1 MPAPA
6 GLPNLGNTCFLNASL
21 QVLRRW
27 DVAEASEHPQKIRS
41 QLGRAWQD
49 GRQHDAHEVVLALL
63 DMWNDP
69 IQTGDLDSVV
79 KCGAT
84 DDISVVTEPFCVL
97 SLPLAP
103 DLAQSL
109 HQFENQEEELTGE
122 NVWIS
127 EKARQ
132 RRVTPA
138 RSLKSMRVRRWPPG
152 GVLLHLKRF
161 SNARRKLGAPV
172 ELPARWGRA
181 RLAAA
186 ALHWGG
192 GAQGGHYT
200 AVVRAEGDDDNTWY
214 HCDDS
219 SVTPMT
225 AEEAL
230 DRVRQQAYLALYLPQ
245 ASESSSLDWWR

>member
-1 MPAPA
+1 MPS

-27 DVAEASEHPQKIRS
+27 GVEAAGKDPRQIRS
-41 QLGRAWQD
+41 DLGRAWQD

-63 DMWNDP
+63 DMWKDP
-69 IQTGDLDSVV
+69 VQSGELESIVE
-79 KCGAT
+79 CGAT
-84 DDISVVTEPFCVL
+84 GEISRVTEPFCVL
-97 SLPLAP
+97 SLPLAA
-103 DLAQSL
+103 DLAQAL
-109 HQFENQEEELTGE
+109 HQFENHKEELTGE

-127 EKARQ
+127 EEARQ

-161 SNARRKLGAPV
+161 SNARRKLGDPV
-172 ELPARWGRA
+172 DLPPRWGRA

-192 GAQGGHYT
+192 SAQGGHYT
-200 AVVRAEGDDDNTWY
+200 AVVRDGGDGGGWH
-214 HCDDS
+214 HCNDA
-219 SVTPMT
+219 SVTPMD
-225 AEEAL
+225 AGEAL
-230 DRVRQQAYLALYLPQ
+230 EKVRQQAYLVLYLPQ
-245 ASESSSLDWWR
+245 DESSSSLDWWH